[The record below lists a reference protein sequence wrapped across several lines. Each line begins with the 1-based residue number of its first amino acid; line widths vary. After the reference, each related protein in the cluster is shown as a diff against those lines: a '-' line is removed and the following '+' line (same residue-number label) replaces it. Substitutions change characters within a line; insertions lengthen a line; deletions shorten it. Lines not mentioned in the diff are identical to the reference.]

1 MGVFYCKSLKKIA
14 SEHVE
19 LKDKMNTR
27 DMELV
32 SLLQKELQDKPAQQ
46 LDQIGIVVQVGDGI
60 CKVYG
65 LIDAVYAELV
75 IFKGGN
81 KGIVLNINEDFVSI
95 FVLSQ
100 AIAVSEGEIVTR
112 TGEALKIPVGAKMLG
127 RVINALGMPIDGLGE
142 INTTEFRF
150 VEQDSPS
157 IIQRTPISE
166 PLQTGILVLDALVP
180 IGKGQREL
188 VLGNR
193 NTGKTALAIDVILNQ
208 KDKNVICIYVSI
220 GQRQGNLA
228 RLVHT
233 LQEHG
238 ALEYTVVMSADA
250 SEAVLNQY
258 LAPYSGTALAEH
270 FMYQGKD
277 VLIVY
282 DDLTNHAVAYR
293 EMSLLMRRAPGR
305 EAYPGDVFYLHSRL
319 LERSACLKAGG
330 SITSLPIIQI
340 QEDDITSYI
349 PTNLISITD
358 GQWVLDA
365 QLFKQGMRP
374 AVSVET
380 SVSRVGGAAQ
390 TLAVKKMS
398 KALRLELAQYNE
410 LLSFAQFGTELDEI
424 SQKHLNRG
432 AVAVEILKQNQY
444 VHYSFVDEAIIL
456 FMLRSNILDH
466 IELQNVALFIS
477 KAISYIQSVYAD
489 LYQKIQD
496 SKDLS
501 DDIALELKAAALEFS
516 QIFKNE

>member
-1 MGVFYCKSLKKIA
+1 MRNKMST
-14 SEHVE
+14 
-19 LKDKMNTR
+19 KDL
-27 DMELV
+27 ELV
-32 SLLQKELQDKPAQQ
+32 SLLQKELQDKPHDK
-46 LDQIGIVVQVGDGI
+46 LDQVGVVVQVGDGI

-65 LIDAVYAELV
+65 LVDAVYGELV
-75 IFKGGN
+75 TFEGGN
-81 KGIVLNINEDFVSI
+81 KGIILNMSEDFVSI

-100 AIAVSEGEIVTR
+100 TISINEGEVVTR
-112 TGEALKIPVGAKMLG
+112 TGEALQIPVGEAMLG
-127 RVINALGMPIDGLGE
+127 RVVSALGEPIDGLGVIE
-142 INTTEFRF
+142 TTHQRF
-150 VEQDSPS
+150 VEQECPP
-157 IIQRTPISE
+157 IVERTPISQ
-166 PLQTGILVLDALVP
+166 PLQTGILAIDALVP

-188 VLGNR
+188 IIGNR
-193 NTGKTALAIDVILNQ
+193 NTGKTALAVDVILNQ

-228 RLVHT
+228 RLVNK
-233 LQEHG
+233 LEEHG
-238 ALEYTVVMSADA
+238 ALEYTIVLSADS

-258 LAPYSGTALAEH
+258 LAPYSGTAIAEY

-277 VLIVY
+277 VLIIY

-340 QEDDITSYI
+340 QEDDITAYI

-365 QLFKQGMRP
+365 QLFKQGIRP
-374 AVSVET
+374 AVSVEL

-398 KALRLELAQYNE
+398 KALRLELAQYHE

-432 AVAVEILKQNQY
+432 AVAIEILKQEQY
-444 VHYSFVDEAIIL
+444 LHYSFVDEAIIL
-456 FMLRSNILDH
+456 FMLRQNILDA
-466 IELQNVALFIS
+466 IPLKEIS
-477 KAISYIQSVYAD
+477 SFVQKCTSFVRSVYGD
-489 LYQKIQD
+489 VYKEIETTKDVSD
-496 SKDLS
+496 SVAAKLKDATTEFARLF
-501 DDIALELKAAALEFS
+501 KAEQQA
-516 QIFKNE
+516 